1 MKKALLLKLISMTLF
16 FGMFSPVYAAQDIDC
31 VNFANEYNS
40 SLEEYLQN
48 GSLDIDQQRK
58 LEKLKQRANKQ
69 SRKCIKRIN
78 REFKDEIK
86 RIKELYPRDPNSK
99 EVNLSNKSKKDA
111 EIAQI
116 TLERD
121 RKMQALPK
129 VLEFP
134 LRKN

>member
-1 MKKALLLKLISMTLF
+1 MILL
-16 FGMFSPVYAAQDIDC
+16 FGMFSPAYAAQDIDC
-31 VNFANEYNS
+31 VNFANEYNL
-40 SLEEYLQN
+40 SLEKYLQN
-48 GSLDIDQQRK
+48 GSVDIDQQRK

-78 REFKDEIK
+78 REFKDEMK

-111 EIAQI
+111 EIAQV

-129 VLEFP
+129 VLELP